1 MNKNPSLIGGLIL
14 IGLGLL
20 FLVNVFI
27 PLTWPI
33 AITAIGVAMLVW
45 AVQQRE
51 RYGEG
56 LGLSGLMTITLGLIL
71 LYQNV
76 SQDWR
81 SWYFLWPLLFAAVG
95 AGMLL
100 NRWLAAS
107 RYGGVRYGGVLYG
120 GARYLRVSGAF
131 IALGLAG
138 AAVLWFVR
146 EQLSWPSIIWGMGAM
161 FGLAAIVSG
170 IPPLLIPGSILGG
183 LGALLAYQK
192 FTGDWASWA
201 YAWALIPGFV
211 GVGLFLAFLN
221 RRVPRIVGLSMAGW
235 SLFVF
240 FLFGVFFAG
249 DGRFVSYWPVLL
261 IVAGAIVL
269 VQTMLVSRRP
279 YHQ

>member
-27 PLTWPI
+27 PVTWPI
-33 AITAIGVAMLVW
+33 AITAVGVAMLAW

-56 LGLSGLMTITLGLIL
+56 MGLSGLLTTTLGLIL
-71 LYQNV
+71 FYQNAT
-76 SQDWR
+76 QNWQ
-81 SWYFLWPLLFAAVG
+81 SWYYLWPLLFAAVG

-100 NRWLAAS
+100 NRWLATS
-107 RYGGVRYGGVLYG
+107 RNSGVRYG
-120 GARYLRVSGAF
+120 GARYLRVSTAF
-131 IALGLAG
+131 IVLGLVASV
-138 AAVLWFVR
+138 VLWFVR

-161 FGLAAIVSG
+161 FSLAAIAGGLS
-170 IPPLLIPGSILGG
+170 PLLIPGTILGG

-192 FTGDWASWA
+192 LTGDWASWA

-240 FLFGVFFAG
+240 FIFGVFFAG

-261 IVAGAIVL
+261 ILAGTIVL
-269 VQTMLVSRRP
+269 VQTLLVSRRP
-279 YHQ
+279 VLH

>member
-1 MNKNPSLIGGLIL
+1 MNRNPSLIGGLIL

-33 AITAIGVAMLVW
+33 AITGIGVAMLAW

-51 RYGEG
+51 RHGEG
-56 LGLSGLMTITLGLIL
+56 MGLSGLLTVTLGLIL
-71 LYQNV
+71 FYQNAT
-76 SQDWR
+76 QDWR

-107 RYGGVRYGGVLYG
+107 RYGGVRY
-120 GARYLRVSGAF
+120 LRVSGAF

-138 AAVLWFVR
+138 AAVLWLFR
-146 EQLSWPSIIWGMGAM
+146 AQLSWPSIIWGMGVM
-161 FGLAAIVSG
+161 FGLAAIAG
-170 IPPLLIPGSILGG
+170 GLPPLLIPGTILGG

-201 YAWALIPGFV
+201 YTWALIPGFV

-240 FLFGVFFAG
+240 FIFGVFFAG
-249 DGRFVSYWPVLL
+249 DGRFISYWPVLL
-261 IVAGAIVL
+261 ILAGAIVL
-269 VQTMLVSRRP
+269 VQTLLVSRRP
-279 YHQ
+279 AAQ